1 MLKTS
6 SGLKIGVALLAAI
19 AFSAPASANL
29 REQRELMRQRT
40 DDCQPDARRLCNQ
53 HIPNVD
59 AITACMKRQVA
70 QLSPACRRH
79 FHHGHRR
86 G

>member
-6 SGLKIGVALLAAI
+6 SGLKIGVALLAAL
-19 AFSAPASANL
+19 AFTTPASANL
-29 REQRELMRQRT
+29 REQQAQRRQQT
-40 DDCQPDARRLCNQ
+40 DDCQPDARRLCNH

-59 AITACMKRQVA
+59 AITACMQRHIK

-79 FHHGHRR
+79 FHGHRHH
-86 G
+86 